1 MGTSIINGAIDLGDG
16 NDTLSIANTVQING
30 ELDGGSGN
38 DILNLGEMTAGK
50 TMPNLN
56 ILYNISN
63 FENINTNGNITLFE
77 TVKITGANDITLES
91 GNLVLRVDPT
101 VTIDG
106 KVTGH
111 ALYGNNGM
119 INK

>member
-1 MGTSIINGAIDLGDG
+1 MA
-16 NDTLSIANTVQING
+16 
-30 ELDGGSGN
+30 
-38 DILNLGEMTAGK
+38 AGK

-119 INK
+119 LTSNGGNLVIGLNGLGEEL